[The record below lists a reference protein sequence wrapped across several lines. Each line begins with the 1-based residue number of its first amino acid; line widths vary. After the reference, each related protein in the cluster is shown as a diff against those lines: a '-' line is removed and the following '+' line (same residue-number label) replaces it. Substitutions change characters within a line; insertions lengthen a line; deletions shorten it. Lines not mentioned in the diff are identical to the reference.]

1 LIWHDSDVRTR
12 FAAIVALLT
21 VFGAACGGG
30 GGHSAKSSDRAPT
43 ASGSSVTATGTPSPT
58 GPLTT
63 GPGVL
68 PGEKPPVMSAD
79 AKQHT
84 PTGALAFA
92 AYYFKALDW
101 STATTDTFLLRS
113 LAAPHCPACN
123 RAINELDALRDEG
136 GHVSGGRINLVSTR
150 LVTGNFETKS
160 DLVVKVVA
168 NEASIVLVHP
178 SSPPSTSAPAITN
191 DVSLVFLSWRGG
203 RWQVF
208 DVGAQS

>member
-79 AKQHT
+79 TKQHT
-84 PTGALAFA
+84 PAGALAFA
-92 AYYFKALDW
+92 AYYFKAYDW
-101 STATTDTFLLRS
+101 GIATTDPYLVDRISAPSCHACQAYVGQLTDLR
-113 LAAPHCPACN
+113 AKGGH
-123 RAINELDALRDEG
+123 IEG
-136 GHVSGGRINLVSTR
+136 GRTTILSSKVVTGVFKTKSEYVVEFKIKEDAVV
-150 LVTGNFETKS
+150 LVT
-160 DLVVKVVA
+160 
-168 NEASIVLVHP
+168 P
-178 SSPPSTSAPAITN
+178 SAPPSTSSPASNYTTLIFVSWSKTGWQIVEEGAP
-191 DVSLVFLSWRGG
+191 
-203 RWQVF
+203 
-208 DVGAQS
+208 